1 MDRRHPLR
9 WGRSL
14 SRAGGEQPGLV
25 PGPPETPGRPA
36 AGDKLLLTSHA
47 AAASFSRGWEWVQ
60 RSTFFEASADWIIY
74 FFLFGYSCSRRWE
87 EVGGESG
94 GGNLACRIFP
104 ASIAVTFPGQVKPHS
119 GSPGFSL
126 VQNHRQRA
134 ELPRL
139 LPGKRVFLERG
150 AGEP

>member
-47 AAASFSRGWEWVQ
+47 AAACFSRGWKWVQ

-94 GGNLACRIFP
+94 GRGLGLQDFSRQHRCHFPRSGETPFRISWFQSRTKSWP
-104 ASIAVTFPGQVKPHS
+104 EG
-119 GSPGFSL
+119 
-126 VQNHRQRA
+126 
-134 ELPRL
+134 
-139 LPGKRVFLERG
+139 
-150 AGEP
+150 